1 MRNAITFMLLVTGTL
16 SCGVKAAQERATQS
30 RKVEITA
37 KKYEFDVPRIEMRV
51 GETVDLTLNSL
62 DAKHGFECKE
72 LGIKK
77 VTFEKGKP
85 VSVTLTATK
94 PGTYE
99 FKCAN
104 FCGMGHGRMKGQIIV
119 SP

>member
-1 MRNAITFMLLVTGTL
+1 MRNTITFILIVTGTL
-16 SCGVKAAQERATQS
+16 VCGVRAAQNQVAQP

-37 KKYEFDVPRIEMRV
+37 KKYEFDVPRIEVKV
-51 GETVDLTLNSL
+51 GETIELTLTSV
-62 DAKHGFECKE
+62 DTKHGFECKD

-77 VTFEKGKP
+77 VTFENGKP
-85 VSVTLTATK
+85 ASVTFTATTA
-94 PGTYE
+94 GTYE

>member
-1 MRNAITFMLLVTGTL
+1 MRNAIFMILMTGTL
-16 SCGVKAAQERATQS
+16 VCAVKADQNQATLS
-30 RKVEITA
+30 RKVDITA

-51 GETVDLTLNSL
+51 GETIELTLNSL

-72 LGIKK
+72 LGVKK
-77 VTFEKGKP
+77 VTFEKGHP
-85 VSVTLTATK
+85 ASVTMTATK

-104 FCGMGHGRMKGQIIV
+104 FCGMGHGKMKGEIVV